1 MRTNT
6 EQSAKRG
13 GGCNSARTVK
23 ESTVM
28 SNYLRWTGHHRAI
41 AVTFALLML
50 GCLMV
55 LAVEPLEWIDV
66 QGPIAPWIFLTG
78 FALAIPTF
86 VGLCVFVRCPR
97 CRARLIWHA
106 ASKDAHPRG
115 INGILLATKCPF
127 CGFPEATV
135 C

>member
-55 LAVEPLEWIDV
+55 LAVEPFGWVDIMRPVGSWAL
-66 QGPIAPWIFLTG
+66 LTG
-78 FALAIPTF
+78 FALAIPAF

-97 CRARLIWHA
+97 CRVRLIWHA
-106 ASKDAHPRG
+106 VSKNSHPRG
-115 INGILLATKCPF
+115 INNIMLAPKCPF
-127 CGFPEATV
+127 CGFPEPAV
-135 C
+135 P